1 MIPRKFEPVLMGA
14 VLSGLMSWVVSGVA
28 TWKAAGQAPDFLTL
42 WMTSWLT
49 AWLIAFP
56 VVLLAAPL
64 SRRLVQLVLKPK

>member
-1 MIPRKFEPVLMGA
+1 MIARKFEPVLVGG
-14 VLSGLMSWVVSGVA
+14 VLSGLMSWVVSGIA
-28 TWKAAGQAPDFLTL
+28 TFKAAGQSPDFLTL
-42 WMTSWLT
+42 CITSWLT

>member
-1 MIPRKFEPVLMGA
+1 MIPRQFEPVLVGA

-28 TWKAAGQAPDFLTL
+28 TLKAAGQAPDVLML
-42 WMTSWLT
+42 WITSWLT

-64 SRRLVQLVLKPK
+64 SRRLVQLLLEPE

>member
-1 MIPRKFEPVLMGA
+1 MIPRKFEPVLVGA

-28 TWKAAGQAPDFLTL
+28 TLNAASQPPDFLTL

-49 AWLIAFP
+49 AWVIAFP

-64 SRRLVQLVLKPK
+64 SRRLVHFVLEPK